1 MYSYKAL
8 VQNVVDGDTVDIS
21 IDLGFDIWH
30 NIRVRL
36 TGIDT
41 PEKWYDYGK
50 VVKKYVMKKLENQEV
65 TIATEKA
72 DKYGRYLVDV
82 YLKDETESFNMHLVK
97 VGMAKQYG
105 GASRAELWT
114 EEELN
119 QTTHP
124 LLLTT

>member
-1 MYSYKAL
+1 MYSYKAK
-8 VQNVVDGDTVDIS
+8 VENVVDGDTVDLS

-36 TGIDT
+36 IGIDT

-50 VVKKYVMKKLENQEV
+50 VVKKYVMKKLEGVEV

-82 YLKDETESFNMHLVK
+82 YLDGETESFNKHLVK
-97 VGMAKQYG
+97 VGMAKEYG
-105 GASRAELWT
+105 GASRVELWT

-119 QTTHP
+119 QTSHP

>member
-1 MYSYKAL
+1 MYSYKAK
-8 VQNVVDGDTVDIS
+8 VQNVVDGDTIDIS

-50 VVKKYVMKKLENQEV
+50 VVKKYVMAKLENQEV

-82 YLKDETESFNMHLVK
+82 YLKDELETFNMHLVK